1 MATVAGPLLRTYRY
15 LQREAH
21 ERPVIFYSLVMG
33 IAGPVMAYT
42 IPSIRENYFGYKPA
56 ERVPITYP
64 LPQRPRRPVPPTYN
78 D

>member
-1 MATVAGPLLRTYRY
+1 MTTVAGPFLRTYRY

-21 ERPVIFYSLVMG
+21 ERPVIFYSLVLG

-64 LPQRPRRPVPPTYN
+64 LPQRPRRPVSPGY
-78 D
+78 DD